1 MGVAEDLKADLPVAM
16 TMAAFMGV
24 AWYLCVELNIR
35 LWFAFLRK
43 RGLYFWACCVASWGV
58 LTQPLFMVL
67 VDFDQVTNPY
77 AGLTLIY
84 ISWFIM
90 VIPQSVVLYSRLH
103 LVIANPDLHRYV
115 LYMICFTTICIAP
128 PTMGLGIASQGSGDP
143 RLMAANKVWD
153 KVQVTIFFVQETII
167 SILYIIETRR
177 VLENRATLGETDK
190 SVRNVMHHLI
200 YTNILVVCL
209 DIALLGLSYSHFFY
223 VQSAFKPCVYGVKLR
238 VEFSILNRLVQSVR
252 GGSSYNSHS
261 RSAKDNGGSKKEGE
275 SRWRSTP
282 RHDVRLETYSNTSEV
297 NIVPPSVHRSSS
309 PTSSLKLEP
318 YGKDGILQ
326 TTQISVTQNKRDD
339 EEKRV

>member
-1 MGVAEDLKADLPVAM
+1 MGVAEDLKADLPTAM

-43 RGLYFWACCVASWGV
+43 KGLYFWACCVASWGV
-58 LTQPLFMVL
+58 MTQPLFMVL

-84 ISWFIM
+84 ISWFMM

-103 LVIANPDLHRYV
+103 LVIANPNIHRYV
-115 LYMICFTTICIAP
+115 LYMICFTATCIAL
-128 PTMGLGIASQGSGDP
+128 PTMGLGIASQGSGDAK
-143 RLMAANKVWD
+143 LLAANKVWD
-153 KVQVTIFFVQETII
+153 KVQVTVFFVQETII
-167 SILYIIETRR
+167 SVLYIIETRR
-177 VLENRATLGETDK
+177 VLENRATLGQTDK
-190 SVRNVMHHLI
+190 MVRTVMQHLI
-200 YTNILVVCL
+200 LTNLLVVCL

-252 GGSSYNSHS
+252 GNNTYGSHS
-261 RSAKDNGGSKKEGE
+261 LPDHGASKKEGE

-282 RHDVRLETYSNTSEV
+282 RHDVRLNTYSNTSEI
-297 NIVPPSVHRSSS
+297 NIVAPPSVRRSSS
-309 PTSSLKLEP
+309 GAESLKLAP
-318 YGKDGILQ
+318 YGKDAILQ
-326 TTQISVTQNKRDD
+326 TTRISVTQDKHED
-339 EEKRV
+339 EEKKA